1 MHERQI
7 KIYAFATEREQA
19 RESKQEAQEGVRKH
33 DVTCW
38 PSFRAGHQQRIG
50 GSQRCHLILAVQM
63 TGKKKGAEML

>member
-38 PSFRAGHQQRIG
+38 PSFLAGH
-50 GSQRCHLILAVQM
+50 
-63 TGKKKGAEML
+63 